1 MRDNIINIDFR
12 KPDERW
18 LKKAHT
24 ARENGDVERAVQLY
38 RKAVEQDPANWDTGL
53 CYARYLWELGCW
65 HASNRECLRLLSM
78 EPDNHRI
85 YGLLYRNYLCLDEQ
99 DNARFAYEK
108 YMMHLYRNPEDGLNL
123 NEEDPPIPEK
133 PAKKRFQHLLDRAR
147 KLLERGEYD
156 KANHLLV
163 HANRATFPR
172 ECTERDLLE
181 VELMFRTGL
190 VEDANNI
197 VYGLVSEGK
206 LNACQAISLMPMM
219 CEQEDKEYASHLL
232 LYACINA
239 DSPQEVCRTV
249 SLAVKL
255 NQPSLAKGLLDNLLQ
270 LEPYRLDALYQLAAC
285 QLHLGD
291 LKAAHKAI
299 QLCYQLDPCD
309 PEVDYLYR
317 VIQDGVD
324 HHRACEEILQ
334 MPLSFYDGP
343 VSYGRLATQIMMAQT
358 MGENTMEENLALLM
372 NWPDQNKLMEA
383 LRQCGQPMV
392 ESLVNGASDL
402 EEAEQEQFLRRMLLT
417 GGLTDEWEDE
427 AFQMLSE
434 LGISG
439 MIPVMRAGKLT
450 ERMLAKMP
458 GEDDDDFEDDDLIF

>member
-38 RKAVEQDPANWDTGL
+38 RKAVEQNPADWETGL
-53 CYARYLWELGCW
+53 CYARYLWELSCW
-65 HASNRECLRLLSM
+65 HASNRECLRLLAM
-78 EPDNHRI
+78 EPDNHKV
-85 YGLLYRNYLCLDEQ
+85 YGLMYRNYLCMDDQ
-99 DNARFAYEK
+99 PNARFAYEK

-133 PAKKRFQHLLDRAR
+133 PPKRRYEHLLNRIR
-147 KLLERGEYD
+147 KLLDQGAYD

-163 HANRATFPR
+163 HANHPTFPK
-172 ECTERDLLE
+172 ESTERDLLE

-197 VYGLVSEGK
+197 VYGMVAEGK
-206 LNACQAISLMPMM
+206 LNACQALSLMPMM
-219 CEQEDKEYASHLL
+219 CDQENREYVFHLL
-232 LYACINA
+232 LYACLNA
-239 DSPQEVCRTV
+239 DSPQEVSRTV

-255 NQPSLAKGLLDNLLQ
+255 GQPGLGKKMLDNLLQ

-285 QLHLGD
+285 QLYLDD
-291 LKAAHKAI
+291 LKAARKAI

-309 PEVDYLYR
+309 PEVDFFYR

-324 HHRACEEILQ
+324 NHYSCEKVLE
-334 MPLSFYDGP
+334 MPLSFYDAP
-343 VSYGRLATQIMMAQT
+343 ISYGRLAMQLQMAQT
-358 MGENTMEENLALLM
+358 MSENDLDENLSLLM
-372 NWPDQNKLMEA
+372 SWPDQNKLMEA
-383 LRQCGQPMV
+383 LHQNGEPMV
-392 ESLVNGASDL
+392 ESLMDGAACL
-402 EEAEQEQFLRRMLLT
+402 EEADQELFLRRMLLT
-417 GGLTDEWEDE
+417 GGLNQAWEDE

-439 MIPVMRAGKLT
+439 MIPIVRKNRLM
-450 ERMLAKMP
+450 ERMLEEMP
-458 GEDDDDFEDDDLIF
+458 EDDNHQDDEPIF